1 MLPSNMIRSRHPRP
15 ATSSSPRT
23 LPPSPFPHTD
33 PPALRRSPLPR
44 TRHTR
49 HNSTR
54 PCRRNPS
61 AINRIHT
68 LSVTHGGAPPCPLS
82 ILNLPLR
89 AVRSASVRIR
99 VPISVIP
106 RQIAVLCFHTLTHS
120 FARSKTL
127 SPIFSTPCALFTQ
140 NTRGGVCIDLS

>member
-61 AINRIHT
+61 AFNRIHT
-68 LSVTHGGAPPCPLS
+68 LSVTHGGVPPCPLS
-82 ILNLPLR
+82 TLNFPPR
-89 AVRSASVRIR
+89 AALFAPVH
-99 VPISVIP
+99 ISVHINVNP
-106 RQIAVLCFHTLTHS
+106 RHLAALCFHTLTHS

-127 SPIFSTPCALFTQ
+127 
-140 NTRGGVCIDLS
+140 